1 MDSIDEDEERK
12 KEEERKE
19 DEHMME
25 CVRILAMMLGFGG

>member
-1 MDSIDEDEERK
+1 MDGIDKDEERK
-12 KEEERKE
+12 KDEERVD